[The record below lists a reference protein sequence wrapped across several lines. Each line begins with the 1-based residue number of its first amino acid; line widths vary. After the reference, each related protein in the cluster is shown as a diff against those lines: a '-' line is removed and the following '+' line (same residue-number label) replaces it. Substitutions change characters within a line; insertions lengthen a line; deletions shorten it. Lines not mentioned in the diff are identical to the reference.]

1 VQNGR
6 VTCIGRVGS
15 ARLKATVQRVQG
27 GAATC
32 TWNIPANAKRKTFRG
47 SVAVVFEGLKASQG
61 YTGKVR

>member
-1 VQNGR
+1 
-6 VTCIGRVGS
+6 
-15 ARLKATVQRVQG
+15 VQRVQG

-32 TWNIPANAKRKTFRG
+32 TWNIPANAKGKAFRG

>member
-1 VQNGR
+1 
-6 VTCIGRVGS
+6 VGS

-32 TWNIPANAKRKTFRG
+32 TWAIPANAKGKTFQG